1 MRIEPEV
8 KAQVEE
14 LYAHFGMSVTDA
26 ITMFLHISLIVGG
39 LPFDVRIVRNAQN
52 ANGDD
57 TDSYSENARH
67 SGRLKHDNYEYPGHV
82 DDPINGNEFPG
93 NVNNSI
99 IGNEFPGNVNNPII
113 GNELHGNEFSEND
126 NTSLKSRGR
135 MSRPAPDRSKYTR
148 KYMKKLI
155 KEVMDNDAIEDRGL
169 IRIPEAYTGVYI

>member
-1 MRIEPEV
+1 MSKTATINMRIEPEV

-57 TDSYSENARH
+57 TDSYSENAQH

-82 DDPINGNEFPG
+82 DDPIN
-93 NVNNSI
+93 
-99 IGNEFPGNVNNPII
+99 GNEFPGNVNNPII

-155 KEVMDNDAIEDRGL
+155 KEAMDNDAIED
-169 IRIPEAYTGVYI
+169 

>member
-1 MRIEPEV
+1 MSKTATINMRIEPEV

-57 TDSYSENARH
+57 TGSYSENARH

-82 DDPINGNEFPG
+82 DDPIN
-93 NVNNSI
+93 
-99 IGNEFPGNVNNPII
+99 GNEFPGNVNNPII

-155 KEVMDNDAIEDRGL
+155 KEAMDNDAIED
-169 IRIPEAYTGVYI
+169 

>member
-1 MRIEPEV
+1 MSKTATINMRIEPEV

-99 IGNEFPGNVNNPII
+99 IGNEFPGNVNNLI

-155 KEVMDNDAIEDRGL
+155 KEVMDNDAIED
-169 IRIPEAYTGVYI
+169 

>member
-1 MRIEPEV
+1 MSKTATINMRIEPEV

-57 TDSYSENARH
+57 TGSYSENARH
-67 SGRLKHDNYEYPGHV
+67 SGRLKHDNYEYHGHV
-82 DDPINGNEFPG
+82 DDPIN
-93 NVNNSI
+93 
-99 IGNEFPGNVNNPII
+99 GNEFPGNVNNPII

-155 KEVMDNDAIEDRGL
+155 KEAMDNDAIED
-169 IRIPEAYTGVYI
+169 

>member
-1 MRIEPEV
+1 MSKTATINMRIEPEV

-57 TDSYSENARH
+57 TGSYSENARH

-82 DDPINGNEFPG
+82 DDPIN
-93 NVNNSI
+93 
-99 IGNEFPGNVNNPII
+99 GNEFPGNVNNPII

-155 KEVMDNDAIEDRGL
+155 KEVMDNDAIED
-169 IRIPEAYTGVYI
+169 

>member
-1 MRIEPEV
+1 MSKTATINMRIEPEV

-93 NVNNSI
+93 NVNN
-99 IGNEFPGNVNNPII
+99 PII

-155 KEVMDNDAIEDRGL
+155 KEVMDNDAIED
-169 IRIPEAYTGVYI
+169 

>member
-1 MRIEPEV
+1 MSKTATINMRIEPEV

-93 NVNNSI
+93 NVNN
-99 IGNEFPGNVNNPII
+99 PII

-155 KEVMDNDAIEDRGL
+155 KEAMDNDAIED
-169 IRIPEAYTGVYI
+169 

>member
-1 MRIEPEV
+1 MSKTATINMRIEPEV

-135 MSRPAPDRSKYTR
+135 MSRPVPDRSKYTR

-155 KEVMDNDAIEDRGL
+155 KEAMDNDAIED
-169 IRIPEAYTGVYI
+169 

>member
-1 MRIEPEV
+1 MSKTATINMRIEPEV

-93 NVNNSI
+93 NVNN
-99 IGNEFPGNVNNPII
+99 PII

-126 NTSLKSRGR
+126 NTSLKAGAGC
-135 MSRPAPDRSKYTR
+135 PVLPLTA
-148 KYMKKLI
+148 L
-155 KEVMDNDAIEDRGL
+155 N
-169 IRIPEAYTGVYI
+169 IREST